1 MPNANTRP
9 QAAPRRARG
18 FSLLE
23 VLVAFVIVALVATA
37 LFRLFGGALNNASAA
52 EDWSRAL
59 LVAESRLAVAANE
72 KALREGSEQGSESDG
87 RIRWQTTIT
96 PYTAPGTPD
105 ELERASDALPT
116 RLYRV
121 SVDVRFPS
129 DSGRD
134 RTLSLSTVKIGARAP
149 L

>member
-1 MPNANTRP
+1 VRSTTR
-9 QAAPRRARG
+9 RR
-18 FSLLE
+18 
-23 VLVAFVIVALVATA
+23 
-37 LFRLFGGALNNASAA
+37 
-52 EDWSRAL
+52 
-59 LVAESRLAVAANE
+59 
-72 KALREGSEQGSESDG
+72 GSEQGSESDG
-87 RIRWQTTIT
+87 RIRWQTTIA
-96 PYTAPGTPD
+96 PYVAPGTPD

-134 RTLSLSTVKIGARAP
+134 RTLSLSTVKIGARTP